1 MWYFLNLRKN
11 HDILIQ
17 KGVEILKI
25 ITWNC
30 NGAFRKKFQYLDSFD
45 ADIYII
51 QECEDPARSNHDS
64 YIKFAENHLWIGHNK
79 NRGLGIFAK
88 KEIKLEDNNWP
99 SFGLEYFICCKIN
112 NTPE

>member
-1 MWYFLNLRKN
+1 M
-11 HDILIQ
+11 
-17 KGVEILKI
+17 KI